1 MPNSWTA
8 HQPIALPPRS
18 LAYAAAALL
27 GALVVFGLASGFLA
41 TLRQASAP
49 GVGGDSSAQT
59 AADGTLIAK
68 PIVEIQAPT
77 AAEPADAQADKA
89 DASADAQDIAS
100 QAAAAQAVQ
109 AKPSKAGGNIDDILT
124 SPTEKPPAPVKAPDE
139 APPVKTDV
147 PF

>member
-27 GALVVFGLASGFLA
+27 GALVVFGVASGFLA

-49 GVGGDSSAQT
+49 GVGGEGAAQS
-59 AADGTLIAK
+59 ADGALIAK